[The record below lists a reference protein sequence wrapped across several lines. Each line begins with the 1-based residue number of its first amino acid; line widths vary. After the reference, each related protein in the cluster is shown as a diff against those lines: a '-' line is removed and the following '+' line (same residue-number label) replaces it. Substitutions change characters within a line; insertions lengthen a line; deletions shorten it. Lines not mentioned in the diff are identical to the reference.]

1 MSSSKNRVLKVNEES
16 KDIKPFRLKS
26 VSISQDGVL
35 SSSKE
40 DHNSEKKKREE
51 ETYNKGVSDGIQAGR
66 LQILKEIEKELNL
79 IRSLTE
85 GVQRLKEEIYE
96 RIETQVVEMSLA
108 IARKVIYGATEQ
120 DREIVVATAKEA
132 IKKASDRE
140 MLKIKINPVDY
151 EVLNKRRTELVQ
163 CIDGIK
169 SILFEVDES
178 VQPGGCLIET
188 NQGDVDARIESQI
201 RVIEGEMKKQKSE
214 VRG

>member
-16 KDIKPFRLKS
+16 QDIKPFQLKS
-26 VSISQDGVL
+26 VSISRDGTL
-35 SSSKE
+35 ASSKE
-40 DHNSEKKKREE
+40 DHNSERKKGEE
-51 ETYNKGVSDGIQAGR
+51 EAYHKGVSDGIQAGR
-66 LQILKEIEKELNL
+66 LQVLKEIEKELNL

-85 GVQRLKEEIYE
+85 GVQRLREEIYE
-96 RIETQVVEMSLA
+96 RIETEVVEMSLA

-120 DREIVVATAKEA
+120 EREIVVATAKEA
-132 IKKASDRE
+132 IKRASDRE

-151 EVLNKRRTELVQ
+151 EVLNKKRTELVQ

-188 NQGDVDARIESQI
+188 NQGDIDARIESQV
-201 RVIEGEMKKQKSE
+201 RVIEGEIRKVSRKQ
-214 VRG
+214 

>member
-1 MSSSKNRVLKVNEES
+1 MAKMSSSKNRVIKVNEES
-16 KDIKPFRLKS
+16 QDIKPFRLKS
-26 VSISQDGVL
+26 VAV
-35 SSSKE
+35 SSENTPSSPKG
-40 DHNSEKKKREE
+40 DPDSERMKREE
-51 ETYNKGVSDGIQAGR
+51 ESYKKGFSDGIQAGR
-66 LQILKEIEKELNL
+66 LQILQEIEKDLNL

-85 GVQRLKEEIYE
+85 GVQRLREEIYE
-96 RIETQVVEMSLA
+96 RIETEVVEMSLA
-108 IARKVIYGATEQ
+108 IARKVIYGVADQ
-120 DREIVVATAKEA
+120 YREIVTAAAKEA

-188 NQGDVDARIESQI
+188 NQGDIDARIDSQI
-201 RVIEGEMKKQKSE
+201 RVIEGEIRKGS
-214 VRG
+214 R